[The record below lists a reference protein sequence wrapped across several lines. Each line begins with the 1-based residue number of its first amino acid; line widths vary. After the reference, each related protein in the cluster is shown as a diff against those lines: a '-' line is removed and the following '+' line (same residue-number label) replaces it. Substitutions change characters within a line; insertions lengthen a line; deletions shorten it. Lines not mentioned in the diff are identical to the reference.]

1 MGLFSRG
8 KRSHMDTLMELT
20 ATPLS
25 PALGAE
31 ISGIDLGD
39 ELSPESVAQ
48 ILDLWRENLVLVFRD
63 QDLTTE
69 SQRRFASHFGTLRAR
84 RRGGTSFAKSKYGL
98 YADDPDIR
106 DDPNLMLV
114 SNVTVDGK
122 PIGAVAEGDM
132 WFHIDSG
139 YTERPYKYTVLHAIK
154 LPTEGG
160 NTLFANM
167 YRAYETLPQDL
178 KDKLKGRKALHI
190 HEYKRTEKVDL
201 TQDFSNS
208 PHAYH
213 PVFTT
218 HPETGRTSLFVDRLM
233 TARIEGFRP
242 EESAALLEQLFDHAE
257 RPENVYEHV
266 WRYGDVV
273 MWDNRCVT
281 HGRTYFPPD
290 QERILR
296 RCTIEGEA
304 PIE

>member
-1 MGLFSRG
+1 
-8 KRSHMDTLMELT
+8 MDALTELT

-31 ISGIDLGD
+31 ITGIDLRE
-39 ELSPESVAQ
+39 ELSGQTVAQ
-48 ILDLWRENLVLVFRD
+48 IQELWRRYIVLVFRD
-63 QDLTTE
+63 QDLSTE
-69 SQRRFASHFGTLRAR
+69 DQRRFASNFGTLRER
-84 RRGGTSFAKSKYGL
+84 RRGGTKFAKSKYGL
-98 YADDPDIR
+98 YEGDPEIR

-114 SNVTVDGK
+114 SNIIVDGK
-122 PIGAVAEGDM
+122 PIGAIAEGDM

-139 YTERPYKYTVLHAIK
+139 YAERPYKYTFLHAIK
-154 LPTEGG
+154 LPSEGG

-167 YRAYETLPQDL
+167 YKAYETLPQDL

-201 TQDFSNS
+201 TADFSNS

-233 TARIEGFRP
+233 TARLEGFPP
-242 EESAALLEQLFDHAE
+242 EESAALLGQLFDHAE

-281 HGRTYFPPD
+281 HGRTHFPED

-296 RCTIEGEA
+296 RCTIEGE
-304 PIE
+304 PPVE